1 MLTSTQ
7 LSALKA
13 AAFAD
18 PTAAQYLT
26 NGNDNE
32 LADWFNQPQTFV
44 VWRSKLTPEQAR
56 AAIIKGATQLDGLT
70 VGKRDSLFYLVS
82 GDLDVSDA
90 AVRTAIDDLCGTQ
103 NQLKGYLT
111 AVQKRTTTRAEKILA
126 SGTGTDA
133 APANLGWEGWLSGND
148 SSDIRT
154 AL

>member
-13 AAFAD
+13 VALVD
-18 PTAAQYLT
+18 PTASQYLA

-32 LADWFNQPQTFV
+32 LAEWFNQPQPFV
-44 VWRSKLTPEQAR
+44 AWRSNLTPEQAR
-56 AAIIKGATQLDGLT
+56 SAIIKGATQLDGLT

-82 GDLDVSDA
+82 GDLDVSDV

-111 AVQKRTTTRAEKILA
+111 AAQKRTTTRAEKTLA

-133 APANLGWEGWLSGND
+133 APASLGWEGWLSGND
-148 SSDIRT
+148 SSNIRT
-154 AL
+154 AI

>member
-1 MLTSTQ
+1 MTPAQ
-7 LSALKA
+7 LSVLKA
-13 AAFAD
+13 VALAD
-18 PTAAQYLT
+18 PTAAQYIA

-32 LADWFNQPQTFV
+32 LAEWFNQPQTFV

-90 AVRTAIDDLCGTQ
+90 SVRSAIDDLCGTQ

-111 AVQKRTTTRAEKILA
+111 AAQKRTTSLAEKLLA
-126 SGTGTDA
+126 SGAGTDA
-133 APANLGWEGWLSGND
+133 VPANLGWEGWLSGND

>member
-1 MLTSTQ
+1 MLTQEQ

-13 AAFAD
+13 VALAD
-18 PTAAQYLT
+18 PTAAQYLA

-32 LADWFNQPQTFV
+32 LSVWFNQPQTFV

-82 GDLDVSDA
+82 GDLEVSDA

-111 AVQKRTTTRAEKILA
+111 AAQKRTTTRAEKTLA

>member
-1 MLTSTQ
+1 MLTPTQ
-7 LSALKA
+7 LSTLKA
-13 AAFAD
+13 AAMAD
-18 PTAAQYLT
+18 PTASQYLT

-32 LADWFNQPQTFV
+32 LADWFNQQQTFV
-44 VWRSKLTPEQAR
+44 AWRSKLTPEQAR
-56 AAIIKGATQLDGLT
+56 SAIIKGATQLDGLT

-111 AVQKRTTTRAEKILA
+111 AAQKRTTTRAEKILA

-148 SSDIRT
+148 SSEIRT

>member
-13 AAFAD
+13 VALVD
-18 PTAAQYLT
+18 PTASQYLA

-44 VWRSKLTPEQAR
+44 AWRSKLTPEQAR
-56 AAIIKGATQLDGLT
+56 PAIIKGATQLDGLT

-82 GDLDVSDA
+82 GDLEVSDA
-90 AVRTAIDDLCGTQ
+90 AVRAAIDDLCGTQ

-126 SGTGTDA
+126 NGTGTDA
-133 APANLGWEGWLSGND
+133 APASLGWEGWLSGND

>member
-7 LSALKA
+7 LSTLKA
-13 AAFAD
+13 AALAD
-18 PTAAQYLT
+18 QTASQYLA

-44 VWRSKLTPEQAR
+44 VWRSKLTPGQAR
-56 AAIIKGATQLDGLT
+56 SAIIKGATQLDGLT

-111 AVQKRTTTRAEKILA
+111 AAQKRTTTRAEKTLA

-133 APANLGWEGWLSGND
+133 TPANLGWEGWLSGND

>member
-1 MLTSTQ
+1 MLTPTQ
-7 LSALKA
+7 LSTLKA
-13 AAFAD
+13 AALAD
-18 PTAAQYLT
+18 PTASQYLA

-32 LADWFNQPQTFV
+32 LAEWLNQPQTFV

-111 AVQKRTTTRAEKILA
+111 AAQKRSATRAEKTLA

-133 APANLGWEGWLSGND
+133 APANLGGEGWLSGND

>member
-13 AAFAD
+13 VALAD
-18 PTAAQYLT
+18 PTAAQYLA

-32 LADWFNQPQTFV
+32 LAYWFNQPQTFV
-44 VWRSKLTPEQAR
+44 AWRSKLTPEQAR
-56 AAIIKGATQLDGLT
+56 SAIIKGATQLDGLT

-103 NQLKGYLT
+103 SQLKGYLT
-111 AVQKRTTTRAEKILA
+111 AAQKRTTTRAEKVLSA
-126 SGTGTDA
+126 GTGTDA
-133 APANLGWEGWLSGND
+133 SPANLGWEGWLSGND
-148 SSDIRT
+148 ASAIRM
-154 AL
+154 AP